1 MGAQA
6 LAGNFL
12 ARRFSILGSVR
23 PGGGTEDHNLDTVRV
38 FVHKSIKP
46 IIRIKASDTEW
57 KDCISPI
64 DFPVQ
69 RLSFSKSVTWPRDID
84 SIATQTT
91 TFSSA
96 WPWLVNENFVGRLFY
111 RPRITKDRSNFRSR
125 IWLVHNVLFMTENYC
140 AVLPAYVK
148 RHGIDAHSLI
158 RKKSAFFQ

>member
-1 MGAQA
+1 MKMTVNLESRELESKFFSCFPMVNNLDPLNRLGETREDRRTFSTTDKSMGAQA

-46 IIRIKASDTEW
+46 IIRIKASDTER

-69 RLSFSKSVTWPRDID
+69 RLSFSKSVT
-84 SIATQTT
+84 
-91 TFSSA
+91 
-96 WPWLVNENFVGRLFY
+96 
-111 RPRITKDRSNFRSR
+111 
-125 IWLVHNVLFMTENYC
+125 
-140 AVLPAYVK
+140 
-148 RHGIDAHSLI
+148 
-158 RKKSAFFQ
+158 